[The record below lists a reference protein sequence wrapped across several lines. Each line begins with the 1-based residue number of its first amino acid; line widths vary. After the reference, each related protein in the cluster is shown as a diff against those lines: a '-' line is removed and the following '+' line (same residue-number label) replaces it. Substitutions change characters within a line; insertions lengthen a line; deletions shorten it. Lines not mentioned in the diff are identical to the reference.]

1 MNADEALEALG
12 LARRLP
18 DVRYLSD
25 LFDAFNRA
33 VPFESASKIVRNAD
47 VAGIAEK
54 PRVPEVF
61 WADHLESGTGGTCFA
76 RVAAFAA
83 LSEALGFR
91 PAKIL
96 GGIMGPRN
104 HASALYELD
113 GRTWLADPGYPLP
126 RLIPLETSAFDTP
139 TGSCEFEVSGGSAVL
154 RFVSGPEYGRV
165 IDFSFDPASEDEFRA
180 AWEKTFS
187 KTSLFLKE
195 VVLRRPDAHRVL
207 RYFRGAVDVTDA
219 YSRARIPLL
228 AGRAEKLSELFGIDR
243 AVLARAFAI
252 AGDPGPERAAARIEA
267 YAEDAQ
273 AERRFAALATPEGYR
288 RFLTGL
294 GEADVE
300 RTGDGRWRAV
310 IRPESGAPLVEEVEV
325 GPEDVILARRSSG
338 LAETGFAL
346 ERSAGAPRLVRFAD
360 LPDAREEFLSNDMGR
375 GRIAGILAMDLLAL
389 SRLWA
394 KFEIRSTKS
403 ETNRKI

>member
-1 MNADEALEALG
+1 MNADEILEALG
-12 LARRLP
+12 LVRRLP

-25 LFDAFNRA
+25 LLDAFNRI

-47 VAGIAEK
+47 VAALSEK

-96 GGIMGPRN
+96 GGITGPRN
-104 HASALYELD
+104 HASVLYELD

-126 RLIPLETSAFDTP
+126 RLIPLETSAFETP
-139 TGSCEFEVSGGSAVL
+139 TGSCAFEVSGGSAVL

-165 IDFSFDPASEDEFRA
+165 IEFSFERVSEDEFRA

-187 KTSLFLKE
+187 ATSLFLRE

-219 YSRARIPLL
+219 HSRARIPLVDR
-228 AGRAEKLSELFGIDR
+228 RAEKLSGLFSVDR
-243 AVLARAFAI
+243 GLLDRAFAI
-252 AGDPGPERAAARIEA
+252 AGDPGPERATARIEA
-267 YAEDAQ
+267 YADPSGAVERFGQLAT
-273 AERRFAALATPEGYR
+273 AEGWRRFAS
-288 RFLTGL
+288 GL
-294 GEADVE
+294 GSVTIEE
-300 RTGDGRWRAV
+300 REPRRWRAV
-310 IRPESGAPLVEEVEV
+310 VRPESGEAVVEDVEV
-325 GPEDVILARRSSG
+325 VPEEETIRVRRSGG
-338 LAETGFAL
+338 LADTGFAIDRKSG
-346 ERSAGAPRLVRFAD
+346 EPRLVRFAD
-360 LPDAREEFLSNDMGR
+360 LPDAREEFLVNDMGR

-389 SRLWA
+389 SR
-394 KFEIRSTKS
+394 S
-403 ETNRKI
+403 